1 MNASPDNS
9 PNQGPGHAEG
19 DQPATPAD
27 EDLLTQARQHVA
39 DEFGGAPPAGITLT
53 IEDRRIRLQGT
64 VQTVSVA
71 ERIAKA
77 AAIGPGV
84 LGVYNDLQ
92 SEEPPPESTAPPLA
106 RNPEG
111 KGQPLEPPEGQIHH
125 KV

>member
-1 MNASPDNS
+1 MNAFPDNN
-9 PNQGPGHAEG
+9 PHAGE
-19 DQPATPAD
+19 PATAED
-27 EDLLTQARQHVA
+27 EDLLTQARQHIA
-39 DEFGGAPPAGITLT
+39 DEFAGEFPEAVTLS

-64 VQTVSVA
+64 VQTVDVA

-92 SEEPPPESTAPPLA
+92 SKEPPPESTAPPLA
-106 RNPEG
+106 QNPEG
-111 KGQPLEPPEGQIHH
+111 NGQPLDPPEGQIHH